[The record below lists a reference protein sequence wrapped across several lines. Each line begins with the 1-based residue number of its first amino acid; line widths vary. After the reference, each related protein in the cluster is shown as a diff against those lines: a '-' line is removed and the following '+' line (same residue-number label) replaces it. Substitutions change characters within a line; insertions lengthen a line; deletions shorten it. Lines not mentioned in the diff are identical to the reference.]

1 MYEPGSFRP
10 LAQWE
15 AGEQDER
22 LHYIVTDVAGTARE
36 LCSEAGDIIWRGE
49 QRLWGNHRT
58 DVIPQHLRRFLGDAA
73 NEETYCEQRYQGQ
86 IYDQETGLYYNR
98 HRYFDLELGQYIS
111 PDPIGFA
118 GGLRPQGYVHNP
130 LEWVDPLGL
139 FGEKPLNSPDPAKWL
154 DKGGTVWNELDGTW
168 VYQNAAGT
176 TVRYPNGYPDFGPFT
191 VQQVDVP
198 DLKGNHSHGLNGDFG
213 KADAMAPNGA
223 ADYASNTWHHHENGV
238 TVQEVPSDIHKEFT
252 HRGGVSTIKQGNK
265 KCS

>member
-1 MYEPGSFRP
+1 N
-10 LAQWE
+10 
-15 AGEQDER
+15 D
-22 LHYIVTDVAGTARE
+22 
-36 LCSEAGDIIWRGE
+36 
-49 QRLWGNHRT
+49 
-58 DVIPQHLRRFLGDAA
+58 
-73 NEETYCEQRYQGQ
+73 ETYCELRYQGQ

-98 HRYFDLELGQYIS
+98 RRYFDPELGQYIS

-139 FGEKPLNSPDPAKWL
+139 FGEKTLNSPDPAKWL

-176 TVRYPNGYPDFGPFT
+176 TVRYPNGHPDFGPFT

-213 KADAMAPNGA
+213 KADAMAPNGT
-223 ADYASNTWHHHENGV
+223 ADHARSALRYT
-238 TVQEVPSDIHKEFT
+238 
-252 HRGGVSTIKQGNK
+252 
-265 KCS
+265 